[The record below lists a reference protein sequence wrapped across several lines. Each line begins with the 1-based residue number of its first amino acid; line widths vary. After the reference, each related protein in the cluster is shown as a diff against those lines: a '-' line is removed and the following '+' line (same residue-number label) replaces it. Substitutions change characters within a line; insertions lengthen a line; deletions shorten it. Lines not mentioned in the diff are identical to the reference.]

1 MCLIKITLGKKHLV
15 WIEKKSAQE
24 KNKQTNKQTAKYVWA
39 RFALK
44 LSQLNLRIGSNFY
57 DINIFLPIL

>member
-24 KNKQTNKQTAKYVWA
+24 KNKQTNKQ
-39 RFALK
+39 
-44 LSQLNLRIGSNFY
+44 LNTFERGL
-57 DINIFLPIL
+57 L